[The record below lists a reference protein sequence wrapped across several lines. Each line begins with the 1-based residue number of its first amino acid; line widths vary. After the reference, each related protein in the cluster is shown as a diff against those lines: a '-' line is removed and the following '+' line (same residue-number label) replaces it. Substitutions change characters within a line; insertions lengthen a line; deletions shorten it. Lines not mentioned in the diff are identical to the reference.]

1 MKKLTTMTRGKP
13 LTFGKL
19 DEKVKNFLLA
29 LRRKGVVNA
38 IAASKALIQK
48 SNQEHLKLIELE
60 NSSWAKG

>member
-1 MKKLTTMTRGKP
+1 MKKLATMTRGKP

-19 DEKVKNFLLA
+19 DEKVKHFLLA

-48 SNQEHLKLIELE
+48 SNQGHL
-60 NSSWAKG
+60 